1 MSESVIDF
9 AGLDSAAA
17 AVTTPAADSAT
28 TDSAVVDT
36 PTTDGTE
43 TKVEGT
49 EEAAADSAKAG
60 TEEKNADGTSTTK
73 AEELPGDKTTPEN
86 LRKLLKAMK
95 DADPNNAAAV
105 KELHGAF
112 ERYNAYA
119 KEFATVQDAR
129 DAKAFLELMGGP
141 EGYEKLNNTVES
153 INESDKLLYAGDPA
167 LLDNIIEDLKSEGKI
182 DAFGKLAG
190 PFLDKLKGLDKD
202 AYYDTFQPHFL
213 AGLKEVNMPGAIA
226 GIMEALNDADPA
238 RAVEAAKKI
247 AGGMSDWY
255 KGLEAQSKP
264 KVDPL
269 SPERK
274 KFDEERAAFQ
284 KQQEEF
290 KTNQTKEFQT
300 NVAKECE
307 KSNNTLLGKELGPY
321 IKMPFFKSF
330 SRENFIPLGNTIK
343 ADLYEDLK
351 ADKAYQAQMKA
362 MWGAK
367 TPDRAKI
374 TEYHKAKVEAIAD
387 RIVRTAV
394 QKMYP
399 GYAKGG
405 SAAGRVA
412 AVEAKK
418 TAQAKVETAAAASGK
433 PIYVAAKPAWDSIDW
448 DKDPKQHLFI
458 AGKAYLKGSGKL
470 VTWRK

>member
-1 MSESVIDF
+1 
-9 AGLDSAAA
+9 
-17 AVTTPAADSAT
+17 
-28 TDSAVVDT
+28 
-36 PTTDGTE
+36 
-43 TKVEGT
+43 
-49 EEAAADSAKAG
+49 
-60 TEEKNADGTSTTK
+60 
-73 AEELPGDKTTPEN
+73 
-86 LRKLLKAMK
+86 
-95 DADPNNAAAV
+95 
-105 KELHGAF
+105 
-112 ERYNAYA
+112 
-119 KEFATVQDAR
+119 
-129 DAKAFLELMGGP
+129 
-141 EGYEKLNNTVES
+141 
-153 INESDKLLYAGDPA
+153 
-167 LLDNIIEDLKSEGKI
+167 
-182 DAFGKLAG
+182 
-190 PFLDKLKGLDKD
+190 
-202 AYYDTFQPHFL
+202 
-213 AGLKEVNMPGAIA
+213 
-226 GIMEALNDADPA
+226 
-238 RAVEAAKKI
+238 
-247 AGGMSDWY
+247 
-255 KGLEAQSKP
+255 
-264 KVDPL
+264 
-269 SPERK
+269 
-274 KFDEERAAFQ
+274 
-284 KQQEEF
+284 
-290 KTNQTKEFQT
+290 
-300 NVAKECE
+300 
-307 KSNNTLLGKELGPY
+307 
-321 IKMPFFKSF
+321 MPFFKSF